1 MKGPDGVV
9 SGVYDPSSNT
19 PGHVVFDKKQ
29 DRDPHGSGKVH
40 ESTPKSD
47 RRTAQDKATGCYDR
61 FSGLFLKQKT
71 NSRAI
76 LAFILA
82 ERICIYM
89 SAGRLFV
96 DDITHDL
103 ELIWKAV

>member
-40 ESTPKSD
+40 ESTPNQTEEQLRIRQLGATIDFRDCSSN
-47 RRTAQDKATGCYDR
+47 RRQ
-61 FSGLFLKQKT
+61 
-71 NSRAI
+71 
-76 LAFILA
+76 
-82 ERICIYM
+82 
-89 SAGRLFV
+89 
-96 DDITHDL
+96 TH
-103 ELIWKAV
+103 ELYLLSF